1 MGRGP
6 PVQDES
12 RLSEQ
17 RSRCKAAK
25 VGTPKAYAVVR
36 RRAARPHSPF
46 ERWLRPRKLWGEVRK
61 GGVPPSEE
69 SLRRRWAF
77 FSSLLI
83 ACSPNVCTFLSDFA
97 LDTHSRR
104 GEKRADRGPREEEP
118 RGVCAI
124 RRGVPPTENAGTTC
138 YIQADQKPTW
148 AGAHPCRM
156 KVDFLSK
163 GPDARR

>member
-25 VGTPKAYAVVR
+25 VGAPEAYAVVR
-36 RRAARPHSPF
+36 RRAARPHFPF
-46 ERWLRPRKLWGEVRK
+46 ERGLRSRKLGGRFRK

-77 FSSLLI
+77 SINLSIILAEAHSLGEHP
-83 ACSPNVCTFLSDFA
+83 SVLSVVLPRPAESVLHRDQLA
-97 LDTHSRR
+97 R
-104 GEKRADRGPREEEP
+104 GEGTLHRELIVSEREQE
-118 RGVCAI
+118 I
-124 RRGVPPTENAGTTC
+124 
-138 YIQADQKPTW
+138 
-148 AGAHPCRM
+148 
-156 KVDFLSK
+156 
-163 GPDARR
+163 